1 MSKLL
6 TLTILVV
13 VVVGCWSLA
22 TAQTQTN
29 ATKVL
34 PTGLALNQSKAAL
47 SLANLTI
54 SAPNNTFIP
63 TRLSKLSILNSIAA
77 NEKAA
82 AAAAAAALNVTG
94 NTTDTTDTTMSPA
107 VKPIVSSKK
116 MLKAIHDYLIVM
128 LLVSVMFAMGCSITW
143 KQVSP
148 WAVRI
153 LVGVISKHCIN

>member
-82 AAAAAAALNVTG
+82 AAAAAALNVTG
-94 NTTDTTDTTMSPA
+94 NTTDTTMSPA